1 MRLYEP
7 RADLTARQAPM
18 SAGMTDNRLLFMCG
32 TAKNPHKGERAG
44 AHFWRRV
51 PMRCPD
57 CNKESK

>member
-1 MRLYEP
+1 
-7 RADLTARQAPM
+7 M